1 MSIAKSKKVG
11 EMYGNANEHIDRST
25 ICSLIAFDMQL
36 AQNITYL
43 YELQQTIIF

>member
-25 ICSLIAFDMQL
+25 ICSLIAFGMQV
-36 AQNITYL
+36 YL
-43 YELQQTIIF
+43 N